1 MCGHSMIS
9 WGIHPDGFA
18 ARCSEFLLDVPES
31 VSSVDCVS
39 CLRQLVAD
47 LMGDLEAER
56 ALSSDLRMLVDVMAE
71 QIDSSSESAR

>member
-18 ARCSEFLLDVPES
+18 TRCSEFLHDVPES

-47 LMGDLEAER
+47 LMEELEVQRTRSEDLAV
-56 ALSSDLRMLVDVMAE
+56 LVDVMGE
-71 QIDSSSESAR
+71 QIDSLRESLR